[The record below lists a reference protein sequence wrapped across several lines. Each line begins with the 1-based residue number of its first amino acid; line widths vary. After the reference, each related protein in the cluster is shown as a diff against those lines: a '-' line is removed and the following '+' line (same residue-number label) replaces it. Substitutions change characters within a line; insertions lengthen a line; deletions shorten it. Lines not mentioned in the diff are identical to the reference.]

1 MTLQWR
7 HFGVKAFQ
15 ITGTSTV
22 CPTDYSVKQ
31 KRKRQRLALLV
42 PCVRET
48 TMAGGF
54 LSHKASYEVLYISFA
69 VSVTKLLNKSW
80 GVSDLGLHDV
90 HASL

>member
-1 MTLQWR
+1 MRFKSRVPRLFVQ
-7 HFGVKAFQ
+7 Q
-15 ITGTSTV
+15 IIQSN
-22 CPTDYSVKQ
+22 K

-48 TMAGGF
+48 TMAGAF
-54 LSHKASYEVLYISFA
+54 LSHKASYGVLYISFA

-90 HASL
+90 HTSL